1 MKIVLDIKGTPI
13 KNSMLIYNGKEWETI
28 TKEQVVNEV
37 YELQTQI
44 ADLRFEY
51 DNLKKAINEKLKD
64 YHEILQMITKE
75 EE

>member
-37 YELQTQI
+37 FELQTQI